1 MDFLKAILGD
11 ALYAQVEQAIAAY
24 NGKPENAQ
32 QQVKLANLAGGQYVS
47 KGKYDTLDA
56 TNKTNEQ
63 KLGEANNLIEQLQNK
78 SIPDFGEYEQKIKAL
93 QYQIKQVKI
102 KTAVEAAM
110 ISEKVTDRDFILF
123 KLAEMGSLELDEN
136 GCVKGLN
143 EKIARLKNQYKKCF
157 GSSKRTGR
165 FEGVRARCEDMDYGF
180 SKKSI
185 LSMPYNQR
193 VALFMNEPAAYMSV
207 MHGN

>member
-11 ALYAQVEQAIAAY
+11 ALYAQVEQAISAY

-63 KLGEANNLIEQLQNK
+63 KLGEANNLIEQLQ
-78 SIPDFGEYEQKIKAL
+78 SGSSPDLGRYEQKIKAL
-93 QYQIKQVKI
+93 QDQIKQTKI
-102 KTAVEAAM
+102 KTAVEAAI
-110 ISEKVTDRDFILF
+110 ISEGVTDRDFILF
-123 KLAEMGSLELDEN
+123 KLDEMGNLELDEN
-136 GCVKGLN
+136 GCVKGLT

-157 GSSKRTGR
+157 EHSKRTGT
-165 FEGVRARCEDMDYGF
+165 FEGVHARCEDVDYGYN
-180 SKKSI
+180 KKSI

-193 VALFMNEPAAYMSV
+193 VALFMNEPAVYMSV